1 MKTDK
6 VAIIIRDPNNYW
18 EGLRSGLG
26 LGLEMILTDTFVI
39 GEVEMPDDRIEGYK
53 ENLEF
58 LKEELD
64 GNHYTDNL
72 GNVKKWDLFEYM
84 SMDEMNKKLCEYDL
98 IIPF

>member
-6 VAIIIRDPNNYW
+6 VAIIIRDQNNYW

-26 LGLEMILTDTFVI
+26 LGLEMILTDTFVL
-39 GEVEMPDDRIEGYK
+39 GEVEMHDDRIEGYK

-72 GNVKKWDLFEYM
+72 ENVKKWDLFEYM
-84 SMDEMNKKLCEYDL
+84 SVDEMRNKLCEYDL